1 MHISCPIN
9 SLTYLLSYISTPHT
23 GFNWFLPPEYQLSA
37 DDITTSKSSKR
48 KKKDTEASRTR
59 KRARAP
65 IVSSSSTTTAKQS
78 KSSKSSKKET
88 TSKNIKVTSYAS
100 VRPSTSSST
109 LPKGY
114 STITKNL
121 NKKKINIS
129 TTEIILCPP
138 KTQPSD
144 LLHGPDTTTTNN
156 KPSYNLLNSPAKS
169 IDSNHSAYTEHVECK
184 LCHGARDEQAV
195 NEPVLLCELKGCNA
209 EYHLGCLYSYCPN
222 LFDKKKGKDGCE
234 DGKDGAA
241 AMEVEF
247 VSKDTQD
254 VAKTDKA
261 PPQLPQDQP
270 PLSQDGEL
278 QVPSG
283 DIYCTSCH
291 TNGST
296 SVLTKYF
303 DKTDNDRSNYTCN
316 RAYVMALLEKH
327 MRLNPTGNMG
337 NGWDNTTGLQH
348 LKAPPR
354 SELWYAHEVNVQ
366 ALGIESNEEG
376 SDKGKKKNAEDLN
389 DEFVGEKGAEMLVGK
404 SVRLYN
410 NLDNEYHVGR

>member
-1 MHISCPIN
+1 MSIQFSPPIRL
-9 SLTYLLSYISTPHT
+9 SLHTPITSLYT

-59 KRARAP
+59 KRVRAS
-65 IVSSSSTTTAKQS
+65 IVSAKQS
-78 KSSKSSKKET
+78 KPSSKSGKNET
-88 TSKNIKVTSYAS
+88 STSKNIKVTSYAS
-100 VRPSTSSST
+100 VRPSSSSQQ

-129 TTEIILCPP
+129 TTEIILSSP
-138 KTQPSD
+138 KTLPSD
-144 LLHGPDTTTTNN
+144 LLHGIESTTRS
-156 KPSYNLLNSPAKS
+156 KPNYNPLASPAKS

-209 EYHLGCLYSYCPN
+209 EYHLGCLYAYCPN
-222 LFDKKKGKDGCE
+222 LFDGKKKKDGSE
-234 DGKDGAA
+234 KDG

-247 VSKDTQD
+247 VSKDTQG
-254 VAKTDKA
+254 VAEKA

-270 PLSQDGEL
+270 PLSHDGEL

-283 DIYCTSCH
+283 DIYCTSCY

-337 NGWDNTTGLQH
+337 NGWDNSTGLQH

-354 SELWYAHEVNVQ
+354 SELWYAHEVNAQ
-366 ALGIESNEEG
+366 ALGLENDNEEG
-376 SDKGKKKNAEDLN
+376 SKGKKKNAEDIN